1 MDIHIKPINTFAHAE
16 MDALYTMI
24 FHFYEEYDPTHV
36 ITKESINDT
45 IIHLTNHPE
54 SGSIQFVYDAENAL
68 VGYVILIKYWSNE
81 YQGYL
86 LFIDELYIVPD
97 KRSLGYGRT
106 CITLIEKTFHD
117 IQALALEVSP
127 KNTRAQAFYLQL
139 GFLPNKNKTFIK
151 IKY

>member
-1 MDIHIKPINTFAHAE
+1 MEIHIKPINTFAQAE
-16 MDALYTMI
+16 IDALYTMI
-24 FHFYEEYDPTHV
+24 FHFYEEYDPIHV

-54 SGSIQFVYDAENAL
+54 NGSIQTIYDAENNL
-68 VGYVILIKYWSNE
+68 VGYAILIKYWSNE

-86 LFIDELYIVPD
+86 LFIDELYILPD
-97 KRSLGYGRT
+97 KRSLGYGRA

-127 KNTRAQAFYLQL
+127 KNTRAQALYLQL